1 MLKDLPLASYLRP
14 NNFKEFAGQEKIIGE
29 NTWLYQ
35 AIKNDTV
42 PSLIFW
48 GPPGSGKTTLAF
60 IIAKETKAEFV
71 ELSATSSGVK
81 DLKVIVDRAKSSKRL
96 GVKTI
101 LFIDEI
107 HRWNKSQQDALLP
120 QVENG
125 TIILIGATTENPSFA
140 VNGALLSRVKVAIL
154 EALTSDDLELIIKRA
169 AANLKVKLSIDAIGL
184 IARLANGDARRALGI
199 LESAIES
206 VSGENS
212 KNKKITIELIKEIVN
227 KPNLL
232 YDKKGEEHYNL
243 ISALHKSMRGGNA
256 DAAVYYLCRMIE
268 AGEDPLYVARRLVR
282 FASEDIGLANNSA
295 LLLAMASYDA
305 VKKLGLP
312 ECGVHLAHAV
322 IYLAKSPKNIT
333 AYMAYEKAKA
343 EVEKSGNLPVPLYL
357 RNAPTK
363 LMKDIGYAKGYKYTP
378 LEDDSEQEYM
388 PDKIKGKKFL

>member
-29 NTWLYQ
+29 STWLYQ

-125 TIILIGATTENPSFA
+125 TITLIGATTENPSFA

-154 EALTSDDLELIIKRA
+154 EALTSEDLELIIKRA
-169 AANLKVKLSIDAIGL
+169 TSSLKVKLNTDVIGL
-184 IARLANGDARRALGI
+184 ISRLANGDARRALGI
-199 LESAIES
+199 LESAVES

-212 KNKKITIELIKEIVN
+212 KNSKITLQLVKEIVN

-282 FASEDIGLANNSA
+282 FASEDVGLANNSA

-312 ECGVHLAHAV
+312 ECGVHLAHTV

-363 LMKDIGYAKGYKYTP
+363 LMKDIGYSKGYKYTP
-378 LEDDSEQEYM
+378 LEDDGDQEYM

>member
-1 MLKDLPLASYLRP
+1 M
-14 NNFKEFAGQEKIIGE
+14 
-29 NTWLYQ
+29 
-35 AIKNDTV
+35 
-42 PSLIFW
+42 
-48 GPPGSGKTTLAF
+48 
-60 IIAKETKAEFV
+60 
-71 ELSATSSGVK
+71 
-81 DLKVIVDRAKSSKRL
+81 
-96 GVKTI
+96 
-101 LFIDEI
+101 
-107 HRWNKSQQDALLP
+107 
-120 QVENG
+120 
-125 TIILIGATTENPSFA
+125 
-140 VNGALLSRVKVAIL
+140 
-154 EALTSDDLELIIKRA
+154 
-169 AANLKVKLSIDAIGL
+169 IGL
-184 IARLANGDARRALGI
+184 ISRLANGDARRALGI
-199 LESAIES
+199 LESAVES

-212 KNKKITIELIKEIVN
+212 KNSKITLQLVKEIVN

-282 FASEDIGLANNSA
+282 FASEDVGLANNSA

-312 ECGVHLAHAV
+312 ECGVHLAHTV

-363 LMKDIGYAKGYKYTP
+363 LMKDIGYSKGYKYTP
-378 LEDDSEQEYM
+378 LEDDGDQEYM